1 MRVVGTFGS
10 LFWFTV
16 KIDTLTQASGD
27 AGRRRERGP
36 ARSPRAR
43 QGPVVRQGVARLQD
57 RPGCDRSAEGVRL
70 VTEGQTV
77 PAASVEMSEDWGVL
91 ACPAVVANRPL
102 QLFCFLNSISRIFS
116 FQGLFEWRVVV
127 LRLYWQPWL
136 GCHGYQAAGY
146 WLVLLQL
153 HQAGWQQQVVSV
165 VCELSRC

>member
-136 GCHGYQAAGY
+136 GGLPWLPSSRLLAGVAA
-146 WLVLLQL
+146 
-153 HQAGWQQQVVSV
+153 AAP
-165 VCELSRC
+165 SRLAAASRQCGL